1 MVRNRER
8 RRLLH
13 ARLRRHD
20 NDGDIEKSGSLPIT
34 LVPVEPKVRKM
45 ADNEALAEINRRIAI
60 VQDNLRELIEQ
71 AAAFSGAEDEER
83 NADRIADQEA
93 KLAELEKQRDAL
105 LGKK

>member
-1 MVRNRER
+1 VLDLARHRTAVKVGE
-8 RRLLH
+8 LH
-13 ARLRRHD
+13 ARWRDRGH
-20 NDGDIEKSGSLPIT
+20 
-34 LVPVEPKVRKM
+34 
-45 ADNEALAEINRRIAI
+45 IAI
-60 VQDNLRELIEQ
+60 VQENLRELIEQ

>member
-1 MVRNRER
+1 M
-8 RRLLH
+8 
-13 ARLRRHD
+13 A
-20 NDGDIEKSGSLPIT
+20 PA
-34 LVPVEPKVRKM
+34 EPKVRKM

>member
-1 MVRNRER
+1 
-8 RRLLH
+8 
-13 ARLRRHD
+13 
-20 NDGDIEKSGSLPIT
+20 
-34 LVPVEPKVRKM
+34 M

-60 VQDNLRELIEQ
+60 VQENLRELIEQ

>member
-1 MVRNRER
+1 
-8 RRLLH
+8 
-13 ARLRRHD
+13 
-20 NDGDIEKSGSLPIT
+20 
-34 LVPVEPKVRKM
+34 M
-45 ADNEALAEINRRIAI
+45 ADNETLAEINRRIAI

-71 AAAFSGAEDEER
+71 AAAFSGAEDEEG